1 MKQFADKVVVV
12 TGAGSGIGEA
22 TAHAFAELGAVLH
35 VVDLDEHRAHRVA
48 LELGQ
53 SGARA
58 FAHVADVRDAAA
70 IEAVA
75 DEVYVTHGRTDVLV
89 NNAGVGHAGLVHEI
103 ALEDWQWVLQTN
115 LWGVIHGVHS
125 FVPRM
130 IDQGGDAHIVNTAS
144 LAGLIGIPSMAPYCA
159 SKFAVVGLSE
169 SLGAEL
175 APHGIKVTAVC
186 PGVIAT
192 DIIRAGRF
200 GEGVAGMRS
209 RIETY
214 YRKRGIKPEKVAR
227 DIVRAVRADRP
238 LQLTIGAAYPML
250 WLRRLSPRLFRGAAS
265 LMARR
270 ILGLEPS

>member
-1 MKQFADKVVVV
+1 MKRFRDAIVVV

-22 TAHAFAELGAVLH
+22 TVRAFAELGAVVH

-48 LELGQ
+48 RQLGET
-53 SGARA
+53 GARA
-58 FAHVADVRDAAA
+58 FPHVVDVRDAAA
-70 IEAVA
+70 IEALA
-75 DEVYVTHGRTDVLV
+75 DDVYARHGRCDVLV
-89 NNAGVGHAGLVHEI
+89 NNAGVGHGGLVQEI
-103 ALEDWQWVLQTN
+103 PLEDWKWVLETN

-130 IDQGGDAHIVNTAS
+130 IDQGGEAHIVNTAS
-144 LAGLIGIPSMAPYCA
+144 LAVLIGIPSMAPYCA

-175 APHGIKVTAVC
+175 APHKIRVTAVC

-192 DIIRAGRF
+192 DIVRASKF
-200 GEGVAGMRS
+200 GDALAGTRA
-209 RIETY
+209 RVEAY

-227 DIVRAVRADRP
+227 DIVRAVRAERP
-238 LQLTIGAAYPML
+238 LQLTIGSAYPAL

-265 LMARR
+265 LLARR
-270 ILGLEPS
+270 ILSEA